1 MLSHRFGLSIKTAGF
16 PMDQVRI
23 VKIDVIN
30 VFFSGDE
37 SGDYL
42 LEKIRDSAGQKGTGI
57 SWGGGDS
64 LSSFPI

>member
-1 MLSHRFGLSIKTAGF
+1 
-16 PMDQVRI
+16 MDQVGI

-30 VFFSGDE
+30 VFFSRDE

-57 SWGGGDS
+57 TGGGGG
-64 LSSFPI
+64 LGPIPI